1 MNALQMAAV
10 AAATSSMAQ
19 SAAAVVGGP
28 CHAEGILTP
37 DIQAQLDAFRKANTS
52 GVTAL
57 DLRVVVKPDKAQE
70 RTAGGI
76 ILADVTREAD
86 KHAMQKA
93 TIISVGEN
101 AWEEAAERAARRGAE
116 FQMPQVGDRVMIGKY
131 AGVRFKG
138 LDGED
143 YALLNDDD
151 VIGRLAE

>member
-1 MNALQMAAV
+1 MTTQQGHWAEQLTGRIVGNACEAV
-10 AAATSSMAQ
+10 A
-19 SAAAVVGGP
+19 
-28 CHAEGILTP
+28 
-37 DIQAQLDAFRKANTS
+37 QLNTS

-57 DLRVVVKPDKAQE
+57 DLRVVVKPDKAAE
-70 RTAGGI
+70 KIGGI
-76 ILADVTREAD
+76 ILPDMTREAD

-93 TIISVGEN
+93 TIVSVGEN
-101 AWEEAAERAARRGAE
+101 AWEEAAERAVRRGAD